1 MYKEN
6 CEISTDEW
14 VNHMNKKFAQGEKDT
29 NTCRD
34 FFSLVFK

>member
-6 CEISTDEW
+6 PQISADEW
-14 VNHMNKKFAQGEKDT
+14 INHMNKKFAQGEKDR
-29 NTCRD
+29 NTCGD